1 MVVVSFQHYF
11 DAHKVDVLMTSST
24 GKCSPRK
31 PDSSVYDQTYATQ
44 ANARHYEA
52 FVELVNVL
60 VNRFFIQIKINY
72 NEKEY

>member
-11 DAHKVDVLMTSST
+11 DAHKVDVLMTAVQA
-24 GKCSPRK
+24 
-31 PDSSVYDQTYATQ
+31 SVVRENQIHLSVIQTYATQ

-52 FVELVNVL
+52 TVELVNVL